1 MDNQT
6 PYIEEGQTIQ
16 SPKVKGDK
24 SF

>member
-6 PYIEEGQTIQ
+6 PYIGKGQTIQ
-16 SPKVKGDK
+16 SPKVKEDK